1 MARPN
6 GNPSPA
12 RRSSPGLA
20 SAASEYT
27 AVQLAGLLGE
37 HKVKL
42 VPEIAVS
49 GEGGATRLADVL
61 VGRLLASMR
70 PASGEAQT

>member
-1 MARPN
+1 M
-6 GNPSPA
+6 
-12 RRSSPGLA
+12 
-20 SAASEYT
+20 
-27 AVQLAGLLGE
+27 QLAGLLGE

-70 PASGEAQT
+70 PGIAGPQT